1 MPYAVDIDMSFQ
13 FYPQR
18 SEPDGPAAAAAEG
31 SDTEARHWL
40 LGTVY
45 GRDLLK
51 AALRQERPDLV
62 VPEFKTALHLDPQ
75 LDEMIDKLGLRHWLR
90 PTSLV
95 DRANYLRVVM
105 RMVMALS
112 AGQAVDAAVLAM

>member
-18 SEPDGPAAAAAEG
+18 SASDGAAAAAAEG
-31 SDTEARHWL
+31 ADTEARHWL

-75 LDEMIDKLGLRHWLR
+75 LDEMIEKLGLREWQR

-95 DRANYLRVVM
+95 DRANYLRAVM
-105 RMVMALS
+105 RMVMTLS
-112 AGQAVDAAVLAM
+112 AGQSVDAAALAT

>member
-51 AALRQERPDLV
+51 AALRQERPDLA

-75 LDEMIDKLGLRHWLR
+75 LDEMIDKLCLRHWQR

-112 AGQAVDAAVLAM
+112 AGQAVDAAALAM

>member
-18 SEPDGPAAAAAEG
+18 SEPDGPADAAVEG
-31 SDTEARHWL
+31 VDQEARHWL

-51 AALRQERPDLV
+51 AALRLERPDLV

-75 LDEMIDKLGLRHWLR
+75 LDAMIDELGLRQWQR

-95 DRANYLRVVM
+95 DRGNYLRVVM

-112 AGQAVDAAVLAM
+112 AGQSVEAAALAT

>member
-18 SEPDGPAAAAAEG
+18 SESDGPAAAAVEG
-31 SDTEARHWL
+31 ACPEARHWL

-51 AALRQERPDLV
+51 AALRLERPDLV
-62 VPEFKTALHLDPQ
+62 VPEFKTALLLDPQ
-75 LDEMIDKLGLRHWLR
+75 LDAMIDKLGIRHWQR
-90 PTSLV
+90 PASLV
-95 DRANYLRVVM
+95 DRGNYLRVVM

-112 AGQAVDAAVLAM
+112 AGPSVEAAALAT